1 MKIAANQVKH
11 ELATIIDPTLAEQ
24 LVDSYIKMQQRYL
37 AGDWG
42 PAELDGGQFCEAV
55 ARAIYQLDTGFI
67 EHVLLPGKICD
78 QLLDRGKQPPMPHI
92 LGIKDRNHFCRVL
105 QTIYHFR
112 SDRGVAHISRF
123 YNANHLDANL
133 VIAAVKW
140 MFGEF
145 LRLAWKKDSN
155 EVVAIIEA
163 IVQLEHP
170 LIHELDGQPL
180 VLTDALSTAEEVLV
194 LLQHSSSGRL
204 TKNELKQYIQKDPTT
219 VSKAITRLSTKKEVR
234 ISNTGEVVITP
245 LGMNHV
251 HEVIIP
257 RLSSLDGKKR
267 GRSG

>member
-1 MKIAANQVKH
+1 MKIAPNQLKQ
-11 ELATIIDPTLAEQ
+11 ELAAIIDSTLAVQ
-24 LVDSYIKMQQRYL
+24 LVDSYIKMQQRYF

-42 PAELDGGQFCEAV
+42 PAELDGGQFCEAA
-55 ARAIYQLDTGFI
+55 ARAIYQLDSGLV
-67 EHVLLPGKICD
+67 EHELLPAKICD
-78 QLLDRGKQPPMPHI
+78 LLLDRSKQPPMHHI

-105 QTIYHFR
+105 QTIYNFR

-123 YNANHLDANL
+123 YNANHLDAIL

-180 VLTDALSTAEEVLV
+180 VLTDALSAAEEVLV

-204 TKNELKQYIQKDPTT
+204 TKNELKQYIQKDQTT
-219 VSKAITRLSTKKEVR
+219 VSKAITRLSTNKEVR
-234 ISNTGEVVITP
+234 ISDAGEVVITP
-245 LGMNHV
+245 LGMNRV

-257 RLSSLDGKKR
+257 KLSSLDGRKR
-267 GRSG
+267 VR